1 MNYQAEDYI
10 LSFLARRESQEDVQK
25 LKRWLTDDPAHRDE
39 LKQWLVTW
47 DAAGMVHVTKKLDP
61 CKAYQR
67 LFFVFN
73 KLV

>member
-39 LKQWLVTW
+39 LKQWLVAW
-47 DAAGMVHVTKKLDP
+47 DTAGMVNAAEMFSPD
-61 CKAYQR
+61 KAY
-67 LFFVFN
+67 
-73 KLV
+73 